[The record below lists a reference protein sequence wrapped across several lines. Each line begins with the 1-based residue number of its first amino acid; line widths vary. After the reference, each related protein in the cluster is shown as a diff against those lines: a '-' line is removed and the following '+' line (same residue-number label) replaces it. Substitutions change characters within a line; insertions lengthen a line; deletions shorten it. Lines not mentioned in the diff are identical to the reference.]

1 LTQELERE
9 QRTLRMERDE
19 LQAALEEAESVV
31 EMEGQRAARLQL
43 ELAQAR
49 QDVER
54 RVGEKQEEFESIR

>member
-1 LTQELERE
+1 
-9 QRTLRMERDE
+9 MERDE